1 MSGSEFVVG
10 DRGVYLPGDDALVV
24 SDVHLGR
31 ARASNVE
38 FPLNERQDT
47 LDRLGALLDRFEP
60 GTVVFAGDVLH
71 RFDAVPVPVRESL
84 DAVVS
89 AVHDA
94 GAEPVLVRGNH
105 DRQLDRV
112 VSEPVHDV
120 HRLGSGTV
128 VCHGHEGPAETGN
141 RYVVGHDHPVL
152 EVEGKRHPCLLYGP
166 DAFDGDPVL
175 MLPPFTTLAPGVVVN
190 GMRAGDFDS
199 PLVRRA
205 GSFHPVVRDSDA
217 GETLRFPP
225 LGELRSLL

>member
-1 MSGSEFVVG
+1 MSRSEFVVA
-10 DRGVYLPGDDALVV
+10 DRGVFLPADDALVV

-31 ARASNVE
+31 AHASNVE

-47 LDRLGALLDRFEP
+47 LDRLGALLDRFDPE
-60 GTVVFAGDVLH
+60 TVVFAGDVLH

-89 AVHDA
+89 AVRDG

-112 VSEPVHDV
+112 AGQPVHDA
-120 HRLGSGTV
+120 HRLDSGTV
-128 VCHGHEGPAETGN
+128 VCHGHEEPAETGD

-166 DAFDGDPVL
+166 EAYDGKPVL
-175 MLPPFTTLAPGVVVN
+175 MLPPFTSLAPGVVVN

-205 GSFHPVVRDSDA
+205 GGFHPVVRDSDA

-225 LGELRSLL
+225 LGELRRVL

>member
-1 MSGSEFVVG
+1 MSRSEFVAG
-10 DRGVYLPGDDALVV
+10 DRGVFLPADDTLVV
-24 SDVHLGR
+24 ADIHLGR
-31 ARASNVE
+31 AHASNVE

-47 LDRLGALLDRFEP
+47 LDRLGALLGRFEP
-60 GTVVFAGDVLH
+60 ETVVFAGDVLH

-89 AVHDA
+89 TIHDA

-112 VSEPVHDV
+112 ASEPVHDA
-120 HRLGSGTV
+120 HKLDSGTV
-128 VCHGHEGPAETGN
+128 VCHGHEEPGETGD

-152 EVEGKRHPCLLYGP
+152 AVEGRRHPCLLYGA
-166 DAFDGDPVL
+166 DAYDGVPVL

-190 GMRAGDFDS
+190 GMRARDFDS

-205 GSFHPVVRDSDA
+205 GGLHPVVRDSDA
-217 GETLRFPP
+217 DETLRFPP
-225 LGELRSLL
+225 LGELRQVL